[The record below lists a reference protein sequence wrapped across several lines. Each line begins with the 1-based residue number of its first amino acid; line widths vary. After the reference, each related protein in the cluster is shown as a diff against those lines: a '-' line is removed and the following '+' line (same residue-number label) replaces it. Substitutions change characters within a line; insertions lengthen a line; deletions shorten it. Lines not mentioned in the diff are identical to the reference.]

1 MTISDIWRLGMTM
14 NATIETAPET
24 DAVSQRLTFVL
35 AAACGM
41 IAANIYYAQPLIAP
55 ISAALGLSHAAAGL
69 IVTMTQIGYGV
80 GLLFMVPHC
89 DLVANRPLPC
99 PVIALGAAAL
109 LAEGFA
115 SHALPFLIAA
125 VFIGLG

>member
-1 MTISDIWRLGMTM
+1 MTM
-14 NATIETAPET
+14 NATIDAAPEP

-41 IAANIYYAQPLIAP
+41 VAANIYYAQPLIAP

-80 GLLFMVPHC
+80 GLLFIVPLG
-89 DLVANRPLPC
+89 DLVENRKLILIS
-99 PVIALGAAAL
+99 VALSAVALACAA
-109 LAEGFA
+109 FA
-115 SHALPFLIAA
+115 
-125 VFIGLG
+125 